1 MFPISIWTVL
11 RVLPNVDHKGKL
23 VNIDRDNGGWMDAN
37 LTILAISN
45 GLGNISSVT
54 RDLTQSVENGRGLLL
69 ELPLI
74 TLPKS

>member
-1 MFPISIWTVL
+1 
-11 RVLPNVDHKGKL
+11 
-23 VNIDRDNGGWMDAN
+23 MDAN
-37 LTILAISN
+37 LTILAIIN

-54 RDLTQSVENGRGLLL
+54 DTQTQSVENGRGLLL

>member
-1 MFPISIWTVL
+1 MEGIE
-11 RVLPNVDHKGKL
+11 
-23 VNIDRDNGGWMDAN
+23 DAI
-37 LTILAISN
+37 LTILSISN

-54 RDLTQSVENGRGLLL
+54 GTQTQSVENGRGLEL

>member
-1 MFPISIWTVL
+1 
-11 RVLPNVDHKGKL
+11 
-23 VNIDRDNGGWMDAN
+23 MDAI
-37 LTILAISN
+37 LTVLAISN

-54 RDLTQSVENGRGLLL
+54 RDLTQSVENGRGLEL

>member
-1 MFPISIWTVL
+1 
-11 RVLPNVDHKGKL
+11 
-23 VNIDRDNGGWMDAN
+23 MDAI
-37 LTILAISN
+37 LTVLAISN

-54 RDLTQSVENGRGLLL
+54 RDLPQSVENGRGLLL